1 MVIDDDK
8 NEDSHYIVYFLWTV
22 VLGGM
27 FTCFCWNKTR
37 CNSVIDINKE
47 EEEYLKE
54 NENDKKKDKE
64 KNKEKIN
71 NDDKKNKWFKWLI
84 LN

>member
-1 MVIDDDK
+1 
-8 NEDSHYIVYFLWTV
+8 V

-54 NENDKKKDKE
+54 IENDKKKD
-64 KNKEKIN
+64 
-71 NDDKKNKWFKWLI
+71 
-84 LN
+84 